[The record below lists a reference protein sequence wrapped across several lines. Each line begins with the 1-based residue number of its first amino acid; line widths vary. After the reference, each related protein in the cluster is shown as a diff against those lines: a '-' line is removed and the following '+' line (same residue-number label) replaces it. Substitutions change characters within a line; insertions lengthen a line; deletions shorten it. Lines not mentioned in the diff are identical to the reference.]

1 MSTTRKRRKM
11 GRPTK
16 YTPEAGARIVGA
28 MQVGAPLETAAG
40 SAGVVRDTV
49 RRWLKEGA
57 RMQPRRGPMPTDS
70 EGRPILRTLGD
81 FSAAVTRA
89 FETVEVKCL
98 NAIMGADDW
107 RAKSW
112 LLMNRHPDR
121 YALPAR
127 RIVHEGGTTNTNV
140 NVAAKVGEED
150 VVDLA
155 QLSDEELDA
164 LDTLTAKA
172 IGRAQPKPGPAK
184 GKPDGSA

>member
-1 MSTTRKRRKM
+1 M
-11 GRPTK
+11 
-16 YTPEAGARIVGA
+16 
-28 MQVGAPLETAAG
+28 ETAAG
-40 SAGVVRDTV
+40 SAGLGRDTV

-57 RMQPRRGPMPTDS
+57 RMPPRRGPLPVDHDGKSM
-70 EGRPILRTLGD
+70 LKTLGD

-127 RIVHEGGTTNTNV
+127 RIVHEGGMTNTQV
-140 NVAAKVGEED
+140 NLDGGA
-150 VVDLA
+150 VDLTA
-155 QLSDEELDA
+155 MSDTELDQLDA
-164 LDTLTAKA
+164 LTSKA
-172 IGRAQPKPGPAK
+172 IGRAQRPPSG
-184 GKPDGSA
+184 GDGGR